1 MLRNFLRTF
10 CPTSLRTLAHAGA
23 VILLCA
29 ACLAAPGPT
38 LRKNAATLSA
48 AVQLASELRVGT
60 LTLHPCRDAHAYCGF
75 VKRDLDP
82 SGTVAGTIKIGFEFY
97 PHTDTS
103 QSPLEPIVAEEGGP
117 GYGPTGSRAGYLDL
131 FAPLHDR
138 RDILLV
144 DNRGTGKSQ
153 PLDCPLAQHEPN
165 PRFAGIRACGAQ
177 LGDTAY
183 LYGSGLAADDL
194 AAVLDALNIPI
205 INLYGDS
212 YGTFFS
218 QTFAGRHPERLRSVI
233 LDSAYPPV
241 GQSPWYPEIATTAH
255 FAFNAA
261 CKRSPTCS
269 RLPGTSMERI
279 EKLAESLRAHPFTG
293 FAPDGDGV
301 LRKTIADATTLDYLM
316 VSNATTSV
324 VYRELD
330 AAARAYLENGD
341 SAPLLRLLAEN
352 LSSGQAGGSSPAG
365 YSQGLFISV
374 SCSDYPQIYD
384 MTLPVAQR
392 KLQRNQV
399 VSEEQQKHPDMYAPF
414 TIEEFAKVQL
424 DTSVLDLCL
433 VWPSPIVAP
442 YPPGQPVPPHAQFT
456 KAPVLVLSGDL
467 DSLTPTK
474 QGKHSS
480 ELFDNGRQIIVPNS
494 FHVTA
499 VGDEDNC
506 ASRIAQRFV
515 RDLDPGD
522 TSCTNHIAEVHLV
535 PKFVA
540 TAAQVDAAIPSAGNG
555 GTTADLRVAAAA
567 AYTLGD
573 VLARWWVNLSGK
585 GVGLN
590 GGKFSYRSPSNLTHF
605 QMDKTKW
612 VQDLEVSGTMK
623 WDYNYP
629 SGVSAH
635 ITLNGAGTD
644 PGELVVTWDSRV
656 PLAQAT
662 ITGTIGGRKISATMY
677 AP

>member
-1 MLRNFLRTF
+1 MLRTF
-10 CPTSLRTLAHAGA
+10 LRGPLRALSQAGA
-23 VILLCA
+23 LILICA
-29 ACLAAPGPT
+29 ACLAAPRPT
-38 LRKNAATLSA
+38 LRKNGATSPV
-48 AVQLASELRVGT
+48 AVPVANELRVGS
-60 LTLHPCRDAHAYCGF
+60 LTLHPCRDARAYCGSI
-75 VKRDLDP
+75 KRALDP
-82 SGTVAGTIKIGFEFY
+82 SGTVAGTIKIEFEFY
-97 PHTDTS
+97 PHTDNS
-103 QSPLEPIVAEEGGP
+103 QAPLEPIIAEEGGP
-117 GYGPTGSRAGYLDL
+117 GYGSTGSRAGYLDL

-153 PLDCPLAQHEPN
+153 PLDCPLAQREPN

-177 LGDTAY
+177 LSDTAY

-218 QTFAGRHPERLRSVI
+218 QTFAGRHPEHLRSVI

-269 RLPGTSMERI
+269 KLPGTSMERI
-279 EKLAESLRAHPFTG
+279 KTLAESLRAHPFTG
-293 FAPDGDGV
+293 LAHDGDGV
-301 LRKTIADATTLDYLM
+301 LRKTLADATTLDYLM

-352 LSSGQAGGSSPAG
+352 LSSSQAGGSSPAG
-365 YSQGLFISV
+365 YSQALFISV

-392 KLQRNQV
+392 KLQRNQMIA
-399 VSEEQQKHPDMYAPF
+399 EEEQKHPNLYAPF
-414 TIEEFAKVQL
+414 TIEEFAKIQL

-433 VWPSPIVAP
+433 VWPAPIVAP
-442 YPPGQPVPPHAQFT
+442 YPPGHPVPPHAQFT

-467 DSLTPTK
+467 DSLTPAR
-474 QGKHSS
+474 QGKHSA
-480 ELFDNGRQIIVPNS
+480 ELFGNGRQIIVPNS

-506 ASRIAQRFV
+506 ASGIAQRFV

-522 TSCTNHIAEVHLV
+522 TSCTDHIAEVHLV

-540 TAAQVDAAIPSAGNG
+540 TVAQVDAAIPAAGNE
-555 GTTADLRVAAAA
+555 GTNADLRVAAAA

-585 GVGLN
+585 GVGLS
-590 GGKFSYRSPSNLTHF
+590 GGQFSYRSPSNLTYFHL
-605 QMDKTKW
+605 DKTKW
-612 VQDLEVSGTMK
+612 APDLEVSGPMN

-629 SGVSAH
+629 GSVSAR
-635 ITLNGAGTD
+635 IKLSGAATD
-644 PGELVVTWDSRV
+644 SGELIVTWDSRV

-662 ITGTIGGRKISATMY
+662 ITGTIGGRKISATMC

>member
-1 MLRNFLRTF
+1 MPRILL
-10 CPTSLRTLAHAGA
+10 PAA
-23 VILLCA
+23 VLILLCA
-29 ACLAAPGPT
+29 TSLASGPVPRKKAITYRVSNPTAGNVRVGSLT
-38 LRKNAATLSA
+38 LR
-48 AVQLASELRVGT
+48 
-60 LTLHPCRDAHAYCGF
+60 PCRDAHAYCGTF
-75 VKRDLDP
+75 KRDLDP
-82 SGTVAGTIKIGFEFY
+82 SGTVVGTIRIGFEFY

-103 QSPLEPIVAEEGGP
+103 QPPLEPIVAEEGGP
-117 GYGPTGSRAGYLDL
+117 GYGSTGSRAGYLDL

-153 PLDCPLAQHEPN
+153 AVDCPLAQREPN
-165 PRFAGIRACGAQ
+165 PQFPGIRSCGAL

-194 AAVLDALNIPI
+194 AAVLDALNIST

-261 CKRSPTCS
+261 CKRSLTCS
-269 RLPGTSMERI
+269 RLPGTSMQRI
-279 EKLAESLRAHPFTG
+279 EQLAVALRAHPFTG
-293 FAPDGDGV
+293 YAHDGEGV
-301 LRKTIADATTLDYLM
+301 LWKTVADPTTLDYLM

-330 AAARAYLENGD
+330 AAARAYLDDSN

-352 LSSGQAGGSSPAG
+352 RVVSQAGGSTPAA

-384 MTLPVAQR
+384 MNLPVSQR
-392 KLQRNQV
+392 KVQRDQIV
-399 VSEEQQKHPDMYAPF
+399 AAEARKHPKLYEPF
-414 TIEEFAKVQL
+414 TIDEFAKVTL

-433 VWPSPIVAP
+433 VWPAP
-442 YPPGQPVPPHAQFT
+442 VVTAYPPGQPVPPHAQFT

-467 DSLTPTK
+467 DSLTPAR
-474 QGKHSS
+474 QAKHSA
-480 ELFDNGRQIIVPNS
+480 ELFENGQQIIVPNS

-506 ASRIAQRFV
+506 ASGIAQRFV

-522 TSCTNHIAEVHLV
+522 TSCTDHIAEVHLV

-540 TAAQVDAAIPSAGNG
+540 TVSQVEAAVPSEGNR
-555 GTTADLRVAAAA
+555 GTDADLRVAAAA

-573 VLARWWVNLSGK
+573 VLARWWVNYTGK

-590 GGKFSYRSPSNLTHF
+590 GGRFTYLSPTNLTHF
-605 QMDKTKW
+605 HLDKMKW
-612 VQDLEVSGTMK
+612 VQDVEVSGDMK
-623 WDYNYP
+623 WDYDYP
-629 SGVSAH
+629 GGTSAH
-635 ITLNGAGTD
+635 ITVGGTGTD
-644 PGELVVTWDSRV
+644 AGELVITWNSRV
-656 PLAQAT
+656 PQAQAT
-662 ITGTIGGRKISATMY
+662 IAGTIGSRKIAATMY